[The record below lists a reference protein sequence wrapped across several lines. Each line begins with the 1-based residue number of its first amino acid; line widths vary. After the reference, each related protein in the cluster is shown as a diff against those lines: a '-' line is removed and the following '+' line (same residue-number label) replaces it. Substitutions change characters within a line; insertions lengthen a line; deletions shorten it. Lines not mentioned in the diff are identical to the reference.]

1 MKNKKIENS
10 GNYEA
15 LLEGI
20 GQAIK
25 GFQASMSAHLPF
37 LEQEVN
43 TLITQKSKDEKAIE
57 HLLDTLVSLT
67 TAGIAE
73 PLFIRLLEYYKTVN
87 AEYAADY
94 WRIFEEMNE

>member
-1 MKNKKIENS
+1 M
-10 GNYEA
+10 
-15 LLEGI
+15 
-20 GQAIK
+20 IK
-25 GFQASMSAHLPF
+25 CPDNVFSF

-43 TLITQKSKDEKAIE
+43 TLIAQKSKDEHTIE

-67 TAGIAE
+67 TAGIGE
-73 PLFIRLLEYYKTVN
+73 SLFIRLLEYYKTVN

>member
-1 MKNKKIENS
+1 MKKQKIENPS
-10 GNYEA
+10 DYDA

-25 GFQASMSAHLPF
+25 GFQASMATHLPF

-43 TLITQKSKDEKAIE
+43 TLIAQKSKDEKAIE

-87 AEYAADY
+87 AEYSTPFS
-94 WRIFEEMNE
+94 RS

>member
-1 MKNKKIENS
+1 MKKQKIENS
-10 GNYEA
+10 TDFDA
-15 LLEGI
+15 LIEGI

-25 GFQASMSAHLPF
+25 GFQASMATHLPF

-43 TLITQKSKDEKAIE
+43 TLIAQKSKDENAIE

-67 TAGIAE
+67 TAGIGE

-94 WRIFEEMNE
+94 WRTFEEMNE

>member
-1 MKNKKIENS
+1 MKKQQLENPS
-10 GNYEA
+10 NFDA
-15 LLEGI
+15 LVEGI

-25 GFQASMSAHLPF
+25 GFQASMATHLPF

-43 TLITQKSKDEKAIE
+43 TLITQKSKDENAIE

-94 WRIFEEMNE
+94 WHIFEEMNE